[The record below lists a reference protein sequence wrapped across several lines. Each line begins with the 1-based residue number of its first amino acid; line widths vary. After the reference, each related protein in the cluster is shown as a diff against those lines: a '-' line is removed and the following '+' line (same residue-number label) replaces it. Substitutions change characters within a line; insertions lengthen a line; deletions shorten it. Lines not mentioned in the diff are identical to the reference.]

1 MSMYGELPGTIF
13 YVGLK
18 FRLRFRVWMP
28 LLAVLLVLL
37 SVATLL
43 LYVLPTAKSRLS
55 GYAENR
61 AVALADAAADAAAE
75 SEDRALKRELRLLT
89 NSEGGRVLVVD
100 KEGQILARAGDR
112 PLSPPPEDLL
122 QRAAEGERVN
132 DRIGKQRVAVVPFV
146 REGDLAG
153 GVIYAPG
160 DSENI
165 LYQLFL
171 RSGIEAA
178 VVASLLGGGLA
189 LLLATLLGRRVERIS
204 RGAREMGK
212 GDFSSRIKPGFDD
225 ELGVLAR
232 TFNSMAERLE
242 DSFLQLEEKSA
253 TLDAILNNLVEGV
266 VVTDLSGNVTFINRS
281 ARAMLGLGSEDSSGK
296 LPSPFEDFDLPGAV
310 ARCARKQECGEAQVR
325 DEEGFLQIR
334 LEHVPAFDEHKG
346 GVLVVIRDLSEGRR
360 LEATQQRFLANA
372 AHELKTPITAILG
385 ASELLLTESKDDPKV
400 RRRFLEH
407 ILSEAHRMQRLSDT
421 LLRLARTGVD
431 MRDPEIVVLDL
442 DGVAREA
449 AERMEPLTESAGVS
463 LQVEGQGGRV
473 LADQEW
479 LEQALLVVLGNA
491 VRFSERGGG
500 MWLHLE
506 SSVVV
511 VEDEGLGISEADLP
525 YVFERFYRGK
535 RSSGGFG
542 LGLAICKD
550 LVERMGGSISL
561 RSKEGVGTRVEIEL
575 PEVGTGAED
584 IDR

>member
-1 MSMYGELPGTIF
+1 
-13 YVGLK
+13 
-18 FRLRFRVWMP
+18 MP

-37 SVATLL
+37 AVATLL
-43 LYVLPTAKSRLS
+43 LYVLPIAKSRLS

-75 SEDRALKRELRLLT
+75 SEERALKRELRLLT
-89 NSEGGRVLVVD
+89 NSEGGGVLVID
-100 KEGQILARAGDR
+100 TEGQILARAGDR
-112 PLSPPPEDLL
+112 PFSPPPEDLL

-132 DRIGKQRVAVVPFV
+132 DRVGQQRVAVVPFV

-160 DSENI
+160 DSEDI
-165 LYQLFL
+165 LYQLFF

-178 VVASLLGGGLA
+178 VVASVLGGGLA
-189 LLLATLLGRRVERIS
+189 LLLATLLSRRVERIS

-253 TLDAILNNLVEGV
+253 TLDAILNNPVE
-266 VVTDLSGNVTFINRS
+266 
-281 ARAMLGLGSEDSSGK
+281 E
-296 LPSPFEDFDLPGAV
+296 FDLPRAV
-310 ARCARKQECGEAQVR
+310 ARCAQKRECGEARVR
-325 DEEGFLQIR
+325 DGEGFLQVR
-334 LEHVPAFDEHKG
+334 LEHVSAFDEHKG

-360 LEATQQRFLANA
+360 LEANQQRFLANA
-372 AHELKTPITAILG
+372 AHELKTPITTILG
-385 ASELLLTESKDDPKV
+385 ASELLLTESKDDPTV

-407 ILSEAHRMQRLSDT
+407 ILSEANRMQRLSDS

-431 MRDPEIVVLDL
+431 MRDPEIVVVDL

-449 AERMEPLTESAGVS
+449 AERVEPLTESAG
-463 LQVEGQGGRV
+463 LRLRVEGWGERV

-491 VRFSERGGG
+491 VRFSERGADI
-500 MWLHLE
+500 WLRLNGAA
-506 SSVVV
+506 VV
-511 VEDEGLGISEADLP
+511 VEDEGAGISESDLP

-542 LGLAICKD
+542 LGLSICKD

-561 RSKEGVGTRVEIEL
+561 KSEEGAGTRVEIEL
-575 PEVGTGAED
+575 PEVGTDAED
-584 IDR
+584 TDS

>member
-1 MSMYGELPGTIF
+1 
-13 YVGLK
+13 
-18 FRLRFRVWMP
+18 MP

-55 GYAENR
+55 GYAEDR
-61 AVALADAAADAAAE
+61 AVALADAAAYAAAE
-75 SEDRALKRELRLLT
+75 SEEGRALRRELRLLT
-89 NSEGGRVLVVD
+89 DGEGGEVLVVD
-100 KEGQILARAGDR
+100 GEGQVVERVGRERL
-112 PLSPPPEDLL
+112 LSPPSEKLL
-122 QRAAEGERVN
+122 QQAAEGERIN
-132 DRIGKQRVAVVPFV
+132 DSIGEQRVAMVPVV

-153 GVIYAPG
+153 GVIFAPG
-160 DSENI
+160 DSEDI

-178 VVASLLGGGLA
+178 VVASVLGGGLA
-189 LLLATLLGRRVERIS
+189 LLLATLLSRRVERIS

-266 VVTDLSGNVTFINRS
+266 VVIDLSGNVTFINRS
-281 ARAMLGLGSEDSSGK
+281 ARAMLGIGDDLSGK
-296 LPSPFEDFDLPGAV
+296 LPSPFEDFDLPEAV
-310 ARCARKQECGEAQVR
+310 ARCAQRRECGEARVR
-325 DEEGFLQIR
+325 DGEGFLQVR

-360 LEATQQRFLANA
+360 LEANQQRFLANA
-372 AHELKTPITAILG
+372 AHELKTPITTILG
-385 ASELLLTESKDDPKV
+385 ASELLLTESKDDPEV

-407 ILSEAHRMQRLSDT
+407 ILSEANRMQRLSDS

-431 MRDPEIVVLDL
+431 MRDPEVVVVDL
-442 DGVAREA
+442 DGVVREA

-463 LQVEGQGGRV
+463 LRVEGRGGRV
-473 LADQEW
+473 LADHEW

-491 VRFSERGGG
+491 VRFSERGGVI
-500 MWLHLE
+500 WLRME
-506 SSVVV
+506 SGAVV
-511 VEDEGLGISEADLP
+511 VEDEGSGIGEADLP
-525 YVFERFYRGK
+525 HVFERFYRGK

-561 RSKEGVGTRVEIEL
+561 RSKEGIGTRVEIGL

-584 IDR
+584 TDS

>member
-1 MSMYGELPGTIF
+1 M
-13 YVGLK
+13 GLK

-55 GYAENR
+55 GYSENR
-61 AVALADAAADAAAE
+61 AVALADAAASAASE
-75 SEDRALKRELRLLT
+75 SEERALRRELRLLVD
-89 NSEGGRVLVVD
+89 SEGGEVLVVD
-100 KEGQILARAGDR
+100 GEGQVLERVGDR
-112 PLSPPPEDLL
+112 SISPPPEDLL
-122 QRAAEGERVN
+122 QRAAEGERLN
-132 DRIGKQRVAVVPFV
+132 DRIGEQRVAVVPFV

-153 GVIYAPG
+153 GVIFAPG
-160 DSENI
+160 DSEDI

-178 VVASLLGGGLA
+178 VVASVLGGGLA
-189 LLLATLLGRRVERIS
+189 LVLATLLGRRVERIS

-266 VVTDLSGNVTFINRS
+266 VVTDLSGTVTFINRS
-281 ARAMLGLGSEDSSGK
+281 ACAMLGLGSEDSSGE
-296 LPSPFEDFDLPGAV
+296 LPSPFEDFDLPEAV
-310 ARCARKQECGEAQVR
+310 ARCAQKRECGEARVR
-325 DEEGFLQIR
+325 DEEGFLQVR

-360 LEATQQRFLANA
+360 LEENQQRFLANA
-372 AHELKTPITAILG
+372 AHELKTPITTILG
-385 ASELLLTESKDDPKV
+385 ASELLLTESKDDPEV

-431 MRDPEIVVLDL
+431 MRDPEVVVVDL
-442 DGVAREA
+442 DGVTRET
-449 AERMEPLTESAGVS
+449 AERIEPLTESAGVS
-463 LQVEGQGGRV
+463 LHVEGRGGRV
-473 LADQEW
+473 LADHEW

-491 VRFSERGGG
+491 VRFSERGVGIWLRLKGG
-500 MWLHLE
+500 
-506 SSVVV
+506 VVV
-511 VEDEGLGISEADLP
+511 VEDEGAGISEADLP
-525 YVFERFYRGK
+525 YVLERFYRGK

-561 RSKEGVGTRVEIEL
+561 RSKEGVGTRVEIKL

-584 IDR
+584 TDS

>member
-1 MSMYGELPGTIF
+1 
-13 YVGLK
+13 
-18 FRLRFRVWMP
+18 MP

-55 GYAENR
+55 GYSENR
-61 AVALADAAADAAAE
+61 AVALADAAASAASE
-75 SEDRALKRELRLLT
+75 SEERALRRELRLLVD
-89 NSEGGRVLVVD
+89 SEGGEVLVVD
-100 KEGQILARAGDR
+100 GEGQVLERVGDR
-112 PLSPPPEDLL
+112 SISPPPEDLL
-122 QRAAEGERVN
+122 QRAAEGERLN
-132 DRIGKQRVAVVPFV
+132 DRIGEQRVAVVPFV

-153 GVIYAPG
+153 GVIFAPG
-160 DSENI
+160 DSEDI

-178 VVASLLGGGLA
+178 VVASVLGGGLA
-189 LLLATLLGRRVERIS
+189 LVLATLLGRRVERIS

-266 VVTDLSGNVTFINRS
+266 VVTDLSGTVTFINRS
-281 ARAMLGLGSEDSSGK
+281 ACAMLGLGSEDSSGE
-296 LPSPFEDFDLPGAV
+296 LPSPFEDFDLPEAV
-310 ARCARKQECGEAQVR
+310 ARCAQKRECGEARVR
-325 DEEGFLQIR
+325 DEEGFLQVR

-360 LEATQQRFLANA
+360 LEENQQRFLANA
-372 AHELKTPITAILG
+372 AHELKTPITTILG
-385 ASELLLTESKDDPKV
+385 ASELLLTESKDDPEV

-431 MRDPEIVVLDL
+431 MRDPEVVVVDL
-442 DGVAREA
+442 DGVTRET
-449 AERMEPLTESAGVS
+449 AERIEPLTESAGVS
-463 LQVEGQGGRV
+463 LQVEGRGGRV
-473 LADQEW
+473 LADHEW

-491 VRFSERGGG
+491 VRFSERGVGIWLRLKGG
-500 MWLHLE
+500 
-506 SSVVV
+506 VVV
-511 VEDEGLGISEADLP
+511 VEDEGAGISEADLP

-561 RSKEGVGTRVEIEL
+561 RSKEGVGTRVEIKL

-584 IDR
+584 TDS

>member
-1 MSMYGELPGTIF
+1 MRDELPGTIF
-13 YVGLK
+13 SVGFK
-18 FRLRFRVWMP
+18 FRLRFRVWIP

-37 SVATLL
+37 SGAILL

-55 GYAENR
+55 GYTEDR
-61 AVALADAAADAAAE
+61 AVALADAAAYAAVE
-75 SEDRALKRELRLLT
+75 SEEGRALRRELRLLT
-89 NSEGGRVLVVD
+89 DGEGGEVLVVD
-100 KEGQILARAGDR
+100 EEGQVVERVGRERL
-112 PLSPPPEDLL
+112 LSPPSED
-122 QRAAEGERVN
+122 
-132 DRIGKQRVAVVPFV
+132 
-146 REGDLAG
+146 
-153 GVIYAPG
+153 
-160 DSENI
+160 I

-178 VVASLLGGGLA
+178 VVASVLGGGLA

-253 TLDAILNNLVEGV
+253 TLDAILNN
-266 VVTDLSGNVTFINRS
+266 
-281 ARAMLGLGSEDSSGK
+281 
-296 LPSPFEDFDLPGAV
+296 
-310 ARCARKQECGEAQVR
+310 
-325 DEEGFLQIR
+325 
-334 LEHVPAFDEHKG
+334 FDEHKG

-360 LEATQQRFLANA
+360 LEENQQRFLANA
-372 AHELKTPITAILG
+372 AHELKTPITTILG
-385 ASELLLTESKDDPKV
+385 ASELLLTESKDDPEV

-431 MRDPEIVVLDL
+431 MRDPEVVVVDL
-442 DGVAREA
+442 DGVTREA
-449 AERMEPLTESAGVS
+449 AERVEPLTESAGVS
-463 LQVEGQGGRV
+463 LHVEGRGGRV
-473 LADQEW
+473 LADHEW

-491 VRFSERGGG
+491 VRFSERGVGI
-500 MWLHLE
+500 WLHLKGG
-506 SSVVV
+506 VVV
-511 VEDEGLGISEADLP
+511 VEDEGAGISEADLP

-550 LVERMGGSISL
+550 LMERMGGSIAL
-561 RSKEGVGTRVEIEL
+561 RSKEGVGTRVEIKL

-584 IDR
+584 TDS

>member
-1 MSMYGELPGTIF
+1 
-13 YVGLK
+13 VGIK

-37 SVATLL
+37 AVATLL
-43 LYVLPTAKSRLS
+43 LYVLPIAKSRLS

-75 SEDRALKRELRLLT
+75 SEERALKRELRLLT
-89 NSEGGRVLVVD
+89 NSEGGGVLVVD
-100 KEGQILARAGDR
+100 TEGQILARAGDR
-112 PLSPPPEDLL
+112 PFSPPPEDLL

-132 DRIGKQRVAVVPFV
+132 DRVGQQRVAVVPFV

-160 DSENI
+160 DSEDI
-165 LYQLFL
+165 LYQLFF

-178 VVASLLGGGLA
+178 VVASVLGGGLA
-189 LLLATLLGRRVERIS
+189 LLLATLLSRRVERIS

-266 VVTDLSGNVTFINRS
+266 VVTNLLGNVTFINRS
-281 ARAMLGLGSEDSSGK
+281 ARAMLGLGSECSSGE
-296 LPSPFEDFDLPGAV
+296 LPSPFEDFDLPRAV
-310 ARCARKQECGEAQVR
+310 ARCAQKRECGEARVR
-325 DEEGFLQIR
+325 DGEGFLQVR
-334 LEHVPAFDEHKG
+334 LEHVSAFDEHKG

-360 LEATQQRFLANA
+360 LEANQQRFLANA
-372 AHELKTPITAILG
+372 AHELKTPITTILG
-385 ASELLLTESKDDPKV
+385 ASELLLTESKDDPTV

-407 ILSEAHRMQRLSDT
+407 ILSEANRMQRLSDS

-431 MRDPEIVVLDL
+431 MRDPEIVVVDL

-449 AERMEPLTESAGVS
+449 AERVEPLTESAG
-463 LQVEGQGGRV
+463 LRLRVEGWGERV

-491 VRFSERGGG
+491 VRFSERGADI
-500 MWLHLE
+500 WLRLNGAA
-506 SSVVV
+506 VV
-511 VEDEGLGISEADLP
+511 VEDEGAGISESDLP

-542 LGLAICKD
+542 LGLSICKD

-561 RSKEGVGTRVEIEL
+561 KSEEGAGTRVEIEL

-584 IDR
+584 TDS